1 MQEVQ
6 PKALRSLNRR
16 QWIHEEVIDT
26 FVAML
31 EDLVEGPL
39 QDILPSTQPQV
50 VLYRTHC
57 FDIRA
62 GNLAKHFL
70 DVRPLLRIGPPE

>member
-1 MQEVQ
+1 
-6 PKALRSLNRR
+6 
-16 QWIHEEVIDT
+16 
-26 FVAML
+26 ML

-39 QDILPSTQPQV
+39 KDILLSTQPRV
-50 VLYRTHC
+50 VLYHTHC